1 MPFNEIRNFNMHSS
15 TFNRNSIQ
23 ALANETRTHV
33 PTDHAAFWLNRS
45 PQTLRA
51 WACFENGPVRPVRIN
66 GRLAWP
72 VAAIVRLLKGE
83 A

>member
-1 MPFNEIRNFNMHSS
+1 MSRQARPSAPHP
-15 TFNRNSIQ
+15 

-33 PTDHAAFWLNRS
+33 PTACAAFWLNRS

-51 WACFENGPVRPVRIN
+51 WACFENGPVRPVRVG

-72 VAAIVRLLKGE
+72 VAAIKGLLNEK
-83 A
+83 